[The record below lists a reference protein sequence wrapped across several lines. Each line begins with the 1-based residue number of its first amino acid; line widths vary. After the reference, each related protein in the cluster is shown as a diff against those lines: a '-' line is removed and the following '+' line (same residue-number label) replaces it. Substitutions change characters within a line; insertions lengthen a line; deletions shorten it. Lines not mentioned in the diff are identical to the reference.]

1 MTGDRGTTTN
11 RIKKMTK
18 KAIIAALRAFIAQR
32 PGLDYANYG
41 DPKTYNAEARS
52 IRRDGATARQ
62 LLAVV
67 EAREEITSEFL
78 QAACKSAFTG
88 RLSLVEKG
96 DKVGVDYCTGQY
108 WPTEYRAA
116 ACAVLAQAL
125 WDDERRHRP
134 AGEEKPGDAMRRN
147 FRLMFGR
154 AIQKRWFD

>member
-1 MTGDRGTTTN
+1 MTGESGTTNN
-11 RIKKMTK
+11 RIKKMTQK
-18 KAIIAALRAFIAQR
+18 TSIAALRAFIAQR

-41 DPKTYNAEARS
+41 DPKSYNAEARS
-52 IRRDGATARQ
+52 IRRDGSDARQ
-62 LLAVV
+62 ILAIV
-67 EAREEITSEFL
+67 EARDEITAEDL
-78 QAACKSAFTG
+78 QRAAQSAFCG

-96 DKVGVDYCTGQY
+96 DKVGVDYCVGQY

-134 AGEEKPGDAMRRN
+134 AGEEHPGDAMRRN
-147 FRLMFGR
+147 FRIMFGR